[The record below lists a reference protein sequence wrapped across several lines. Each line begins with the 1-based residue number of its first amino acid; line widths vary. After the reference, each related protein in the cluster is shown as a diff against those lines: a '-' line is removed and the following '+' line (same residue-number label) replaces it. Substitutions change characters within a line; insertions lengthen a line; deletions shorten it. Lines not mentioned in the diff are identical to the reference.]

1 MKPYILQVAHL
12 GKVSEGQ
19 YVAHIAILDSD
30 KHCFTGIPYKT
41 IVVDAIN
48 EEFARKIA
56 DIRIEEMMLDRTS
69 EIDSIYD
76 KNILIDIKKYY
87 TKKYADLVGEMDKL
101 RKKQEDLLTALV
113 KEAQQSAEEGLNV
126 EELCIHVDING
137 EDVGQFLYAVRTV
150 SEEGSDDYLELKLM
164 SVSPNE
170 YEWISIY
177 DFYAGTAEKNTKEA
191 PQYFC
196 GAFLQQAV

>member
-56 DIRIEEMMLDRTS
+56 DIRIEEMMINNIS

-76 KNILIDIKKYY
+76 KNILTDIKKNYS
-87 TKKYADLVGEMDKL
+87 KMYADLVFEMDKL
-101 RKKQEDLLTALV
+101 RAKQENLLTALV
-113 KEAQQSAEEGLNV
+113 KEAQKSAEEGLNIENMGVKV
-126 EELCIHVDING
+126 ELDGYEGHLV
-137 EDVGQFLYAVRTV
+137 YAVRTV
-150 SEEGSDDYLELKLM
+150 SEEGYSDCLELKIK
-164 SVSPNE
+164 SVIGYDDPDE
-170 YEWISIY
+170 YEWLSIY
-177 DFYAGTAEKNTKEA
+177 DFYAGTAEKILSEIMEN
-191 PQYFC
+191 
-196 GAFLQQAV
+196 L

>member
-19 YVAHIAILDSD
+19 YVAHIAIMDSD

-56 DIRIEEMMLDRTS
+56 DIRIEEMMLDNTS

-76 KNILIDIKKYY
+76 KNILIDI
-87 TKKYADLVGEMDKL
+87 TKNYRNMYGGLVIEMDKL
-101 RKKQEDLLTALV
+101 RAKQENLLTALV
-113 KEAQQSAEEGLNV
+113 KEAQKSAEEGLDIK
-126 EELCIHVDING
+126 EMDIKVDLDG
-137 EDVGQFLYAVRTV
+137 YEGHLVYAIRTV
-150 SEEGSDDYLELKLM
+150 SEEGYSDCLELKVTTTGDE
-164 SVSPNE
+164 SDI
-170 YEWISIY
+170 EWLSIY
-177 DFYAGTAEKNTKEA
+177 DFYSDTAEKILSEIMEN
-191 PQYFC
+191 
-196 GAFLQQAV
+196 L